1 MINEQQPSAIR
12 GFMNW
17 LQESVT
23 VKLVFIGF
31 LILVLLIPS
40 ALINDLIF
48 ERSARQSAVVKEI
61 ADSWSGDQTIKGPV
75 LVVPYKRFIK
85 AIDSDKKEITKEIT
99 ENLYLLP
106 ERLKM
111 DAAVKTDQLHRG
123 MFDAVVYNSE
133 VKVSGNFTKPDL
145 AALSLTP
152 DQLLWDKARLEFSI
166 SDLKGL
172 KNNPVINA
180 AGQHLSAEPTFMAHP
195 VFNNG
200 LQANINLGTVKEA
213 GFAFDFTLDLKGSQE
228 LHFMHLGKTTD
239 VSAKGNWST
248 PSFDG
253 RYLPDERHTDSA
265 GFKAHWR
272 MLYYNRPY
280 PQQWVVDNNLLTDE
294 SKLANASFGL
304 KLRLPVDQYQKVT
317 RTSKYAILIVLLTF
331 VSLFL
336 TEVIRKQRIHP
347 FNYALIGAAL
357 VIYYTLLLSFSE
369 QMGYNLA
376 YIIAS
381 AATIGL
387 VSVFIAS
394 LLKNKA
400 AAGLFAVILSVIY
413 LFIFVIIQLEDL
425 ALMIGSI
432 ALFIIVALLMYF
444 SRKINW
450 DKH

>member
-48 ERSARQSAVVKEI
+48 ERSARQSQVVKEI

-75 LVVPYKRFIK
+75 LVVPYKRFVK
-85 AIDSDKKEITKEIT
+85 AIDDDKKEITKEIT

-106 ERLKM
+106 EHLKM
-111 DAAVKTDQLHRG
+111 DAALKADQLHRG
-123 MFDAVVYNSE
+123 MFDAVVYNSQ
-133 VKVSGNFTKPDL
+133 VKVSGNFARPDL

-152 DQLLWDKARLEFSI
+152 DQLLWEKARLEFSI

-180 AGQHLSAEPTFMAHP
+180 AGQHLSAEPTFIAHP
-195 VFNNG
+195 VFDNG
-200 LQANINLGTVKEA
+200 LQASVNLGMVKEA

-239 VSAKGNWST
+239 VSVKGNWST

-253 RYLPDERHTDSA
+253 RYLPDERRTDTT
-265 GFKAHWR
+265 GFNAHWR

>member
-1 MINEQQPSAIR
+1 MIQEQTSPFRA
-12 GFMNW
+12 FMNW

-48 ERSARQSAVVKEI
+48 ERAARQSEVVKEI
-61 ADSWSGDQTIKGPV
+61 ADSWSGEQTIKGPV
-75 LVVPYKRFIK
+75 LVVPYKRIVK
-85 AIDSDKKEITKEIT
+85 AIDGDKKEFDKEII

-106 ERLKM
+106 ENLKM
-111 DAAVKTDQLHRG
+111 DAAVKTDKLHRG
-123 MFDAVVYNSE
+123 MFEAVVYNSS
-133 VKVSGNFTKPDL
+133 VKVSGNFGKPDL

-152 DQLLWDKARLEFSI
+152 DQLVWEKARIEFSM

-172 KNNPVINA
+172 KNNPVVNA
-180 AGQHLSAEPTFMAHP
+180 AGQHLTAEPSFNAHP
-195 VFNNG
+195 VFPSG
-200 LQANINLGTVKEA
+200 LQTNINLTAVKEA
-213 GFAFDFTLDLKGSQE
+213 GFTFDFTLDLKGSQE
-228 LHFMHLGKTTD
+228 MHFMHLGKTTD
-239 VSAKGNWST
+239 VSVRGNWGS

-253 RYLPDERHTDSA
+253 RYLPDERRMDSA
-265 GFKAHWR
+265 GFKANWR

-280 PQQWVVDNNLLTDE
+280 PQQWVVDNSLLNDE
-294 SKLANASFGL
+294 NKLANASFGV
-304 KLRLPVDQYQKVT
+304 KLRLPVDQYQKIT

-336 TEVIRKQRIHP
+336 TEVIRKQRVHP
-347 FNYALIGAAL
+347 FNYVLIGAAM

-369 QMGYNLA
+369 QIGYNFA
-376 YIIAS
+376 YLIAS

-400 AAGLFAVILSVIY
+400 AAGLFALILSIIY
-413 LFIFVIIQLEDL
+413 IFIFVIIQLEDL

>member
-1 MINEQQPSAIR
+1 
-12 GFMNW
+12 MNW

-48 ERSARQSAVVKEI
+48 ERAARQSEVVKEI
-61 ADSWSGDQTIKGPV
+61 ADSWSGEQTIKGPV
-75 LVVPYKRFIK
+75 LVVPYKRIVK
-85 AIDSDKKEITKEIT
+85 AIDGDKKEFDKEII

-106 ERLKM
+106 ENLKM
-111 DAAVKTDQLHRG
+111 DAAVKTDKLHRG
-123 MFDAVVYNSE
+123 MFEAVVYNSS
-133 VKVSGNFTKPDL
+133 VKVSGNFGKPDL

-152 DQLLWDKARLEFSI
+152 DQLVWDKARIEFSI

-172 KNNPVINA
+172 KNNPIINA
-180 AGQHLSAEPTFMAHP
+180 AGQHLTAEPSFNAHP
-195 VFNNG
+195 VFDGG
-200 LQANINLGTVKEA
+200 LQTNINLATVKEA
-213 GFAFDFTLDLKGSQE
+213 GFTFDFTLDLKGSQE
-228 LHFMHLGKTTD
+228 MHFMHLGKTTD
-239 VSAKGNWST
+239 VSVKGNWSS

-253 RYLPDERHTDSA
+253 RYLPDERHMDTA
-265 GFKAHWR
+265 GFKANWR

-280 PQQWVVDNNLLTDE
+280 PQQWVVDNNVLNDDK
-294 SKLANASFGL
+294 KLENASFGV
-304 KLRLPVDQYQKVT
+304 KLRLPVDQYQKIT

-336 TEVIRKQRIHP
+336 TEVIRKQRVHP
-347 FNYALIGAAL
+347 FNYVLIGAAM

-369 QMGYNLA
+369 QIGYNFA
-376 YIIAS
+376 YLIAS

-400 AAGLFAVILSVIY
+400 AAGLFALILSIIY
-413 LFIFVIIQLEDL
+413 IFIFVIIQLEDL